1 MEAPPIATVGQER
14 QELPDA
20 ETISDPVAR
29 RLPATWMSCALGT
42 VIAIVAAAPAWMS
55 HPTTGFDPSW
65 QAALHMAARQRL
77 QFGTGINFNYGP
89 LGFLVVPSL
98 YFTSTGILAALLA
111 LGTSIVLCILIL
123 HASRRV
129 LGLRVALVCTYLAAS
144 SLRYVENA
152 ELLPLIALVAFLSVL
167 GSDNRAR
174 SWVLPVLAG
183 ASGAVLLLAKFNLGV
198 VELGIALV
206 TMWAVANRWRGVG
219 TVVASFT
226 AALLLAWVGTGN
238 SLSHLPQWIVGSK
251 EIASGY
257 STSLGIEAGRANDL
271 RLLLL
276 VAVILTLGLW
286 HGTTGWPTARRLT
299 AALAVGWFGFAQFK
313 HGFVRHDEH
322 ALAFFAMMPAL
333 YLGLGNSKKRAVAG
347 VSALVLLLLIANQF
361 SAGDLLDPRPPARA
375 SWSLA
380 SDVISS
386 GRRHTD
392 MRAARKAQRDQ
403 YAVDPAALAALQGR
417 TVHVDPWE
425 TSVIWAYPE
434 LRWQPLPV
442 FQSLSAYTTALDEQN
457 ADALAGADGPERI
470 LREMPGAFDG
480 RNPDFES
487 PAANMA
493 MLCNY
498 RQLTTGNRWQVLGR
512 GPPRCGAP
520 VPAGSARVKAG
531 EWVNVPASASAA
543 PELVFARVRG
553 VDSSLLTRAAAL
565 VYKAPETYM
574 ETDDGSRFR
583 LVPETAEGPLLMA
596 APAEIGLNPSFGFS
610 RQIHRFQLTQRTTLG
625 RHGLDRV
632 EVDFFRV
639 PVQ

>member
-1 MEAPPIATVGQER
+1 MVVEQQKRP
-14 QELPDA
+14 ELPERA
-20 ETISDPVAR
+20 TSSEPLSR
-29 RLPATWMSCALGT
+29 RFRPTRMSWALGT
-42 VIAIVAAAPAWMS
+42 VLAVVAAAPSWVS

-65 QAALHMAARQRL
+65 QAALHMAALQRL

-89 LGFLVVPSL
+89 LGFLAVPSL
-98 YFTSTGILAALLA
+98 YFSSTGILAALLG
-111 LGTSIVLCILIL
+111 LGTSIVVCVLLL
-123 HASRRV
+123 HSSCRL
-129 LGLRVALVCTYLAAS
+129 LGLPWALVCTYLAAS

-152 ELLPLIALVAFLSVL
+152 ELLPLIFLVAVLSFM
-167 GSDNRAR
+167 GSGDHAR
-174 SWVLPVLAG
+174 SWWVPALAG
-183 ASGAVLLLAKFNLGV
+183 AAGAVLLLAKFNLGV
-198 VELGIALV
+198 VELGVALV
-206 TMWAVANRWRGVG
+206 TMWVVANRWRGVG
-219 TVVASFT
+219 IVLASFA
-226 AALLLAWVGTGN
+226 AALLAAWVGTGN
-238 SLSHLPQWIVGSK
+238 RLSHLPRWMVGSK

-257 STSLGIEAGRANDL
+257 STALGIEAGRTNDF
-271 RLLLL
+271 RLLIP
-276 VAVILTLGLW
+276 VVVILAVGLW
-286 HGTTGWPTARRLT
+286 HASAGWSTSRRL
-299 AALAVGWFGFAQFK
+299 AAAAAVSFFGFAQFK

-322 ALAFFAMMPAL
+322 ALAFFGMMPAL
-333 YLGLGNSKKRAVAG
+333 YLGLGTPKKQAVAG

-380 SDVISS
+380 ADVISP

-425 TSVIWAYPE
+425 TSVMWAYPE

-442 FQSLSAYTTALDEQN
+442 FQSLSAYTVALDEQN
-457 ADALAGADGPERI
+457 ADALVGPDAPERI
-470 LREMPGAFDG
+470 LREMPGALDG

-498 RQLTTGNRWQVLGR
+498 RQLTTGDRWQVLGR
-512 GPPRCGAP
+512 GPQRCGAA
-520 VPAGSARVKAG
+520 VPAGSARASAG
-531 EWVNVPASASAA
+531 EWVNVPAPASTA
-543 PELVFARVRG
+543 PELVFARLRG
-553 VDSSLLTRAAAL
+553 VDASLLTRAAPL

-583 LVPETAEGPLLMA
+583 LVPETAGGPLLMA
-596 APAEIGLNPSFGFS
+596 APAELGLDPSFGFS
-610 RQIHRFQLTQRTTLG
+610 RQIHRFQLTQRQTLG
-625 RHGLDRV
+625 LHGLDSV

-639 PVQ
+639 PLV